1 MEMKTVPSGVL
12 HRGVDLDRISK
23 DMTLDPHWQVN
34 QVVSKVRTYKLV
46 GSLVG
51 LMGSIGLSAVLVLGA
66 MMTGVSP
73 EQTDAILGFG
83 FIAATPVAMPM
94 GFALF
99 RHTGRR
105 DHYLLTMN
113 QMGIFNKPDRE
124 RFLKT
129 MKALKPDQALFVQTP
144 PSIRQGDIGIWKVT
158 SKSLTFYG
166 VKPGDGGWEDALEQV
181 ISYYDLTTREPF
193 VWDNTLDDDELEYED
208 EYGLY
213 LERKIQD
220 YTKYEQYVLK
230 KHYMIY

>member
-1 MEMKTVPSGVL
+1 MEMETVPSGVL

-23 DMTLDPHWQVN
+23 DITLDPHWQVN
-34 QVVSKVRTYKLV
+34 QVVSKVQTSKIV
-46 GSLVG
+46 GFLVG
-51 LMGSIGLSAVLVLGA
+51 LLGSIGMSAAVVLGA

-73 EQTDAILGFG
+73 EQAEAILGFG
-83 FIAATPVAMPM
+83 FIAVTPVVMPM

-113 QMGIFNKPDRE
+113 KMGIFDKPDRE

-181 ISYYDLTTREPF
+181 ISFYDLTTQEQF
-193 VWDNTLDDDELEYED
+193 FGYDELEYDD
-208 EYGLY
+208 ELY
-213 LERKIQD
+213 FYLDRKMKD
-220 YTKYEQYVLK
+220 YTNYIYKQYALK
-230 KHYMIY
+230 KHYMLY